1 MRPGG
6 AGRAP
11 NLSGMRSQPVVL
23 VHGFATSATRTWA
36 EPGWLDLLA
45 DAGREAIAVDLLGHG
60 EADKPHDPAAYEQM
74 EDHLLAQFP
83 EGEVDAIAFSMG
95 ARLTLTLATRHPE
108 RFGRIVVAGV
118 GENLFHSEGSGR
130 IAAAIE
136 SSEVPDNQIARHF
149 KELAETPGNDPL
161 ALAACMRRNPPPL
174 TEALLARITVP
185 VLVVLGDQDFVGP
198 ADRLVQAL
206 PDAKLVILKK
216 MDHFG
221 TPKDFTFIDE
231 ALAFLDA
238 QPF

>member
-1 MRPGG
+1 
-6 AGRAP
+6 
-11 NLSGMRSQPVVL
+11 MRSQPVVL

-45 DAGREAIAVDLLGHG
+45 DAGRQAIAVDLLGHG
-60 EADKPHDPAAYEQM
+60 DADKPHDPAAYEQM

-83 EGEVDAIAFSMG
+83 DGEVDVISFSMG

-118 GENLFHSEGSGR
+118 GENLFRSEGSGR
-130 IAAAIE
+130 IADAIE
-136 SSEVPDNQIARHF
+136 ADDVPENQIARHF

-161 ALAACMRRNPPPL
+161 ALAACMRRNPPPIDEDQL
-174 TEALLARITVP
+174 GRVAVP

-198 ADRLVQAL
+198 ADRLLAAL
-206 PDAKLVILKK
+206 PDAQLVTLKK

-231 ALAFLDA
+231 ALRFLDA